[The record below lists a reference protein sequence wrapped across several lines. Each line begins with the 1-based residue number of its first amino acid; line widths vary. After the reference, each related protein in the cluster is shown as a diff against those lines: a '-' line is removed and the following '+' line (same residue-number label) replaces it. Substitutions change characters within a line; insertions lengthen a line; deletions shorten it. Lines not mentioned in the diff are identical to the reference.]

1 MPDIKQAKILIM
13 ATDGFEQS
21 ELMVPQEKL
30 SDAGATVEVAAP
42 KSRMKSGKIYG
53 WDKSDWGK
61 TVSVDKDIED
71 VNPAD
76 YDALVLPGGQINPDK
91 LRVEPK
97 AIEII
102 RAFYSSGKAVAAICH
117 APWLLIEAGVIKGTK
132 CTSYH
137 SIKTDVINAG
147 GLWRDETVVTDQG
160 LITSRNPG
168 DLDAF
173 VTKIIEEVREGSHA
187 GTPGGGIIAPLSE
200 TKKRPVLTGRF
211 SHSIVCR
218 FRPAGSPRPSRGPP

>member
-1 MPDIKQAKILIM
+1 MPDIKQARILIM

-53 WDKSDWGK
+53 WDENDWGK
-61 TVSVDKDIED
+61 TVSVDRDIED

-102 RAFYSSGKAVAAICH
+102 RAFYSSGKTVAAICH
-117 APWLLIEAGVIKGTK
+117 APWLLIEAGIIKGRK

-147 GLWRDETVVTDQG
+147 GQWRDETVVTDHG

-173 VTKIIEEVREGSHA
+173 VNKIIEEVREGSH
-187 GTPGGGIIAPLSE
+187 E
-200 TKKRPVLTGRF
+200 GR
-211 SHSIVCR
+211 R
-218 FRPAGSPRPSRGPP
+218 QAAE

>member
-1 MPDIKQAKILIM
+1 MPDIKQARILIM

-21 ELMVPQEKL
+21 ELMVPQERL
-30 SDAGATVEVAAP
+30 SEAGATVEVAAP

-53 WDKSDWGK
+53 WDETDWGK

-102 RAFYSSGKAVAAICH
+102 RAFYSSGKTVAAICH
-117 APWLLIEAGVIKGTK
+117 APWLLIEAGVIRGRK

-147 GLWRDETVVTDQG
+147 GEWRDETVVTDKG

-173 VTKIIEEVREGSHA
+173 VAKIIEEVQEGTHS
-187 GTPGGGIIAPLSE
+187 
-200 TKKRPVLTGRF
+200 GR
-211 SHSIVCR
+211 R
-218 FRPAGSPRPSRGPP
+218 MAAE